1 MQTAAEIT
9 QLLDELDNCI
19 ADDLEDQDLDFKQ
32 WPENSR
38 NDAIELVVK
47 MAVCMTNGGGGTV
60 VFGVADHVKGRA
72 DAIPGIPLDIDINI
86 LKKAVYNKTDPKIIP
101 VFEDLKVPEG
111 TGRILIMQIHPGFP
125 PHTDSSG
132 RGTIR
137 IGKDCQP
144 LTGTI
149 RGKIAVETGETD
161 FTAEEIPGDPKTLI
175 SPVAMEHLRDIAREK
190 HAPDDLLRLSDLD
203 LLKSL
208 EVISKTGHLTRA
220 GLLLGG
226 SEEAIKEHFPGYV
239 WTFLQM
245 DTSTSYVNRE
255 DRTSS
260 IPAAIRRIEELS
272 VPFNPIST
280 VQQGMFHYEFRTY
293 PEVAIREVL
302 MNAFCHRDYRASGP
316 VLVKINPA
324 TMEISN
330 SGGFIGGIT
339 AENILHHLPAP
350 RNPSL
355 VGALIKLNLV
365 NRSNLGI
372 SRTFESFLMEGKEPP
387 SILDI
392 GDAVR
397 VTFTRQEISPLMRS
411 FVAERSS
418 AGRYYSVDE
427 LLILNHLVHHP
438 EIDTGAASALCQQR
452 EPIIRGILTTLET
465 EGLIERGGVGRGTYW
480 SISPAIHRRLSES
493 GDSERNRRI
502 DRDAAKTRI
511 LSILMERA
519 RRNETGLTNAD
530 IRHITHFDRNQ
541 VLTVMHEL
549 IQCHPQVSMKKAG
562 KYTRY
567 EYGEANGV

>member
-1 MQTAAEIT
+1 MRTAAEIT
-9 QLLDELDNCI
+9 QLLDELDNSI

-32 WPENSR
+32 WPDNSR

-47 MAVCMTNGGGGTV
+47 MAVCMVNGGGGTV
-60 VFGVADHVKGRA
+60 VFGVADHVQGRA

-101 VFEDLKVPEG
+101 VFEELKVPEG
-111 TGRILIMQIHPGFP
+111 TGRVLIMQIHPGFP

-144 LTGTI
+144 LTGTM

-161 FTAEEIPGDPKTLI
+161 FTAEEIPGDPNALI
-175 SPVAMEHLRDIAREK
+175 SHVAMEHLRDISREK

-203 LLKSL
+203 LLRSL

-245 DTSTSYVNRE
+245 ETSSSYINRE

-260 IPAAIRRIEELS
+260 IPAAIRRLEELI

-280 VQQGMFHYEFRTY
+280 VQQGMFHFEFRTY

-302 MNAFCHRDYRASGP
+302 MNAFCHRDYRSSGP
-316 VLVKINPA
+316 VLVKISPA

-372 SRTFESFLMEGKEPP
+372 SRTFEAFLMEGKEPP
-387 SILDI
+387 TILDI

-438 EIDTGAASALCQQR
+438 EIDTGAASALCQQQ
-452 EPIIRGILTTLET
+452 EPTIRGVLTTLET
-465 EGLIERGGVGRGTYW
+465 EGLIERGGTGRGTYW
-480 SISPAIHRRLSES
+480 SITPATHRRLSES

-502 DRDAAKTRI
+502 DREAAKTRI
-511 LSILMERA
+511 LSILIERA
-519 RRNETGLTNAD
+519 HRGERGLSNSE
-530 IRHITHFDRNQ
+530 IRKITHYDRHQ
-541 VLTVMHEL
+541 VYHLMKEL
-549 IQCHPQVSMKKAG
+549 KVEEPRIIGPG
-562 KYTRY
+562 KGHTALY
-567 EYGEANGV
+567 EYDEEKK